1 MALPKQIMKRLIKQT
16 KQKISEIK
24 KDEIE
29 EAIIARKKELNKIG
43 KVMEP
48 EDRIT
53 IEEDLVSAA
62 EVEEYQRKAFL
73 LENNLKNF
81 VIRKLDEIREK
92 KQNKSI
98 KESVEALIK
107 KEDEKN
113 QKVRT
118 KIRKMILRKYE
129 ETAAAEGVDDLGKD
143 TRLMQTIDER
153 EQAIEEQNANS
164 VVGMDPLY
172 NRIDMNLDR
181 LLKMM
186 TGHS

>member
-1 MALPKQIMKRLIKQT
+1 
-16 KQKISEIK
+16 
-24 KDEIE
+24 
-29 EAIIARKKELNKIG
+29 
-43 KVMEP
+43 
-48 EDRIT
+48 
-53 IEEDLVSAA
+53 
-62 EVEEYQRKAFL
+62 
-73 LENNLKNF
+73 
-81 VIRKLDEIREK
+81 
-92 KQNKSI
+92 
-98 KESVEALIK
+98 
-107 KEDEKN
+107 
-113 QKVRT
+113 
-118 KIRKMILRKYE
+118 MILRKYE